1 MVKNPNIESQKPSPK
16 IPPLVRQVL
25 RFASR
30 WGLRVVIA
38 LVLISLLTSVL
49 LQFPFFQQKA
59 KHQLNSFL
67 SSELK
72 TEVRIG
78 SLSTGWLDEL
88 TLNDVVIHDLR
99 GDTLI
104 HVQQLNAEL
113 LSTPLAWAN
122 RELHLG
128 DVKIKN
134 ADLKIKREPED
145 STSNLNAWV
154 NELKPKKKKNRKQWN
169 ISLGTL
175 FLDSLAVRDR
185 NNYRGEE
192 WLYNFPKGEIQMKEL
207 DIARSEV
214 IIDDLKLNQPYFSV
228 EKFQID
234 TARLIPFNKPPKEG
248 LGLGTNVYVE
258 VESLQ
263 VKGGTFKYDN
273 FRRSSGRTVKD
284 GIFDSD
290 HWMAIDWNMEH
301 KDIVH
306 VCDTITSE
314 LVKMSMRENS
324 GFELLNLKSK
334 EFVLSDRCLIFNGAE
349 LRTPYSEIRDTI
361 AFKIKK
367 LSDFSQFNKKVR
379 LDAKF
384 NEATIA
390 TKDILYFFP
399 ALNENRFF
407 VKNKKEVI
415 EIDGRFRGKINSLKG
430 DDLIV
435 KLASGLLFKGN
446 FNSNNLAVR
455 DEEILNLKVEK
466 LKTSIATLE
475 ELIPNFQPPKN
486 FERLGNVDFNGRFD
500 GFFHN
505 FTASGYLKSD
515 IGDTEMDM
523 TLEYP
528 DGFEKAKYS
537 GKMNLIDFDLG
548 GWTNDP
554 QLGIINF
561 NSNVRNGV
569 GLTANTASAD
579 LDGTISSFYYR
590 DYLYENVKIDGDL
603 KNRKFVG
610 QLDIKDDN
618 IDLIFA
624 GTVDFTEQIPRF
636 DFTSNVKMLDLH
648 ALNITK
654 EEYSFSGDLSIN
666 LVDSDLSNMEGD
678 IVVKDF
684 QMNRK
689 GVAFEADTISISNH
703 FDESQQKVF
712 RVASDILDGE
722 IKGTFDI
729 EQIPRVMRDFLVRNY
744 PQYSSRVGLR
754 APKKTPKFAEFEFD
768 VKVKEPGNFLTLV
781 DPHLAKADDFSI
793 NGYFHGSEEKLNFS
807 SSFEEIKYKNVSF
820 GKSQITANMTPASA
834 LIELGIDDTKINKTK
849 IPNFATILNLQRG
862 VVDFSL
868 MQADGNQ
875 IGAGLNLDGQ
885 LLLVDNNFQVNFKP
899 ANLQILGQQWVIPP
913 DNFVRFR
920 KGYFETKDFRIENG
934 DNVFVFES
942 TPDHRGLAFSIDNFN
957 LDIINTLWKYDPLNF
972 SGITNI
978 TGKINDVFQMKDFR
992 VSAISDAI
1000 LVNEDDFG
1008 EMYLEANLADL
1019 KSRLNLNFAITK
1031 GEQNLLVDG
1040 HYHLSENSKMDKRAL
1055 ILRNK
1060 MRDVEVLPTF
1070 DFDVNVIKYPIKMI
1084 EYWVTNG
1091 ISNTEGTITST
1102 DLRVYGEP
1110 GKPLISGKANTEN
1123 GRSTINYLNTTYD
1136 IVKGTLN
1143 LDNDMFSATG
1153 SIISDSEGNLA
1164 YVNGGL
1170 THTYL
1175 KKLGLNVD
1183 LVADRFIALDTKK
1196 GVDAPFY
1203 GKGIGSGTIRFSGD
1217 FKQTDITVDAVTTS
1231 GTSIKIPIVTDYS
1244 TSDISFVRFVDKKK
1258 KEIKKEEDSISRLL
1272 SLRGINL
1279 YLNLSITDEA
1289 EMKLIFDERVGDE
1302 IIGFGNGDLEINVL
1316 RDGTFS
1322 MVGDYFIERG
1332 NYLFTM
1338 LNLLNKKFDVHQGG
1352 IIRWTGDPFGAEINL
1367 STSYSSLNTPINNL
1381 ILEYLELMP
1390 DDLKNEAG
1398 QATQVNLTM
1407 LLQGKLLKPTIN
1419 FDIDFPELSGELRTY
1434 ASSKIRLLK
1443 QDQNELNR
1451 QVFGLIVTGQFLP
1464 SFSNYIS
1471 VVNTDLA
1478 VSTLSEVL
1486 ANQISIY
1493 LTDILSD
1500 LITDYD
1506 NFSGIDFDLAFNTY
1520 QNADAINASQNL
1532 QNNTGSTVQVN
1543 LKPSFYNNRLSFNLG
1558 TQFNVDDDGG
1568 YGTTARAGAFSAGD
1582 FVVEYA
1588 LSKDRRLKLKAY
1600 ASRESVIGGGTRQRF
1615 GGGLSYRTQFDTY
1628 REFFDGMKSGVKT
1641 LRRKFRNNI
1650 DR

>member
-1 MVKNPNIESQKPSPK
+1 MVKDPNIESQNPEPK
-16 IPPLVRQVL
+16 IPPIVRQVL

-30 WGLRVVIA
+30 WGLRFVIA
-38 LVLISLLTSVL
+38 LVLISLLTSLL
-49 LQFPFFQQKA
+49 LQFSFFQEKA
-59 KHQLNSFL
+59 KSQLNSFL
-67 SSELK
+67 STELK
-72 TEVRIG
+72 TEVQIG

-88 TLNDVVIHDLR
+88 TLNDVVIHDLK

-104 HVQQLNAEL
+104 HVEQLYAEL
-113 LSTPLAWAN
+113 SSTPLAWAN

-128 DVKIKN
+128 DVKLKN
-134 ADLKIKREPED
+134 ANLKIRREPED

-154 NELKPKKKKNRKQWN
+154 NELKPKQKKNRKQWN

-175 FLDSLAVRDR
+175 FLDSLAVVDR
-185 NNYRGEE
+185 NNYKGEE
-192 WLYNFPKGEIQMKEL
+192 WQYIFPKGEIQVKEI
-207 DIARSEV
+207 DIAKNEFN
-214 IIDDLKLNQPYFSV
+214 IDDLKLDQPYFSI
-228 EKFQID
+228 EKFMVDSTRIV
-234 TARLIPFNKPPKEG
+234 PFNKAPKVG
-248 LGLGTNVYVE
+248 LGLGTEIYAE
-258 VESLQ
+258 VENLQ

-273 FRRSSGRTVKD
+273 YRRSAERTVKD
-284 GIFDSD
+284 GIFDNN

-301 KDIVH
+301 KNVVH

-334 EFVLSDRCLIFNGAE
+334 EFVLSDKCLIFNGAE

-367 LSDFSQFNKKVR
+367 LSDFSRFNEKVR
-379 LDAKF
+379 FDAKF

-435 KLASGLLFKGN
+435 KLGRGLLFKGN

-455 DEEILNLKVEK
+455 DEEILNLKVK
-466 LKTSIATLE
+466 QLKTSIATLE

-500 GFFHN
+500 GFFHS
-505 FTASGYLKSD
+505 FTAYGYLKSD

-523 TLEYP
+523 ALEFPY
-528 DGFEKAKYS
+528 GLEKATYS
-537 GKMNLIDFDLG
+537 GEMNLIDFDLG

-554 QLGIINF
+554 KLGIINF
-561 NSNVRNGV
+561 KSNVRNGV

-579 LDGTISSFYYR
+579 LDGTISSFYYK

-624 GTVDFTEQIPRF
+624 GTVDFTEKIPRF

-654 EEYSFSGDLSIN
+654 EKYSFSGDVSLNLIDSKLST
-666 LVDSDLSNMEGD
+666 MEGD

-684 QMNRK
+684 QMNRE

-703 FDESQQKVF
+703 FDESQKKVF

-729 EQIPRVMRDFLVRNY
+729 EQIPRVMTDFLVRNY
-744 PQYSSRVGLR
+744 PKYASRIGLR
-754 APKKTPKFAEFEFD
+754 APTKTPKFAEFDFD
-768 VKVKEPGNFLTLV
+768 VKVKEPGNFLSLV
-781 DPHLAKADDFSI
+781 DPNLAKADKFSI
-793 NGYFHGSEEKLNFS
+793 KGTFNGSEEKLTFN
-807 SSFEEIKYKNVSF
+807 SSFEEIQYKNVSL
-820 GKSQITANMTPASA
+820 GNSQIIANMTPASA
-834 LIELGIDDTKINKTK
+834 MVTLGVDDTKVNKTK
-849 IPNFATILNLQRG
+849 IPNFSTLLNLQDG

-875 IGAGLNLDGQ
+875 TGAGLNLDGQ
-885 LLLVDNNFQVNFKP
+885 LLLVDNNFQINFTP
-899 ANLQILGQQWVIPP
+899 ANLQILGQDWIIPS

-920 KGYFETKDFRIENG
+920 KGYFETRDFRIQNG
-934 DNVFVFES
+934 DNVIVFES
-942 TPDHRGLAFSIDNFN
+942 TPDNRGLAFSIEN
-957 LDIINTLWKYDPLNF
+957 LDLKIINTLWKYEQLDF
-972 SGITNI
+972 SGFTNI
-978 TGKINDVFQMKDFR
+978 TGKVKDLFEMKDLR
-992 VSAISDAI
+992 VSANSEEI

-1008 EMYLEANLADL
+1008 SLYLEANLADL
-1019 KSRLNLNFAITK
+1019 KSRLKINSAITK
-1031 GEQNLLVDG
+1031 GEQSLLVDG
-1040 HYHLSENSKMDKRAL
+1040 HYHISKSSKMDKRAL

-1060 MRDVEVLPTF
+1060 IRDTEVVPTF
-1070 DFDVNVIKYPIKMI
+1070 DFDVQVNKYPIKMI

-1091 ISNTEGTITST
+1091 ISNTQGTISSKN
-1102 DLRVYGEP
+1102 LRVYGEP
-1110 GKPLISGKANTEN
+1110 GKPLISGTAATEN

-1136 IVKGTLN
+1136 ILKGTLE
-1143 LDNDMFSATG
+1143 LKNDYFDASG
-1153 SIISDSEGNLA
+1153 SIISDSEGNTADVL
-1164 YVNGGL
+1164 GGL

-1175 KKLGLNVD
+1175 KKLGLDVS
-1183 LVADRFIALDTKK
+1183 LIADRFIALDTKK

-1231 GTSIKIPIVTDYS
+1231 GTSIKIPIVPDHS

-1258 KEIKKEEDSISRLL
+1258 KEIEKKEESLSQLL
-1272 SLRGINL
+1272 SLKGINL
-1279 YLNLSITDEA
+1279 FLNLSITDDA

-1302 IIGFGNGDLEINVL
+1302 ILGFGNGDLEIKVL

-1352 IIRWTGDPFGAEINL
+1352 IIRWTGDPFEAEINL
-1367 STSYSSLNTPINNL
+1367 RTSYSSLNTPINNL

-1390 DDLKNEAG
+1390 DDLKTEAG
-1398 QATQVNLTM
+1398 QATPVNLTM
-1407 LLQGKLLKPTIN
+1407 LLQGRLLKPTIN
-1419 FDIDFPELSGELRTY
+1419 FEIDFPDLSSELRTY

-1471 VVNTDLA
+1471 IVNTDLA

-1493 LTDILSD
+1493 LTEILSD
-1500 LITDYD
+1500 LVTDYD
-1506 NFSGIDFDLAFNTY
+1506 NFSGIDFDLAYNTY
-1520 QNADAINASQNL
+1520 QNADVTSATQNI

-1558 TQFNVDDDGG
+1558 TQFNVDDDA

-1600 ASRESVIGGGTRQRF
+1600 ASRESDIGGGTRQRF
-1615 GGGLSYRTQFDTY
+1615 GGGLAYRTQFDTF
-1628 REFFDGMKSGVKT
+1628 REFFDGMKTGVSSM
-1641 LRRKFRNNI
+1641 RKKLKNNI
-1650 DR
+1650 EH

>member
-1 MVKNPNIESQKPSPK
+1 MVKDPNIESQSPEPK
-16 IPPLVRQVL
+16 IPPLVRQIL
-25 RFASR
+25 HFASR
-30 WGLRVVIA
+30 WGARFVIA
-38 LVLISLLTSVL
+38 LVLLSLLTSLL

-59 KHQLNSFL
+59 KNQLNSFL
-67 SSELK
+67 STELK
-72 TEVRIG
+72 TEVHIG
-78 SLSTGWLDEL
+78 ALSTGWLDEL
-88 TLNDVVIHDLR
+88 VLNDVVIHDLK

-104 HVQQLNAEL
+104 HIQKLNAEL
-113 LSTPLAWAN
+113 SSTPLAWAN

-128 DVKIKN
+128 DLKIKN
-134 ADLKIKREPED
+134 AKLSIAREPED
-145 STSNLNAWV
+145 STSNLNAWI
-154 NELKPKKKKNRKQWN
+154 NELKPKQKSNRKQWN

-175 FLDSLAVRDR
+175 FLDSLAVKDR
-185 NNYRGEE
+185 NNYKGEE
-192 WLYNFPKGEIQMKEL
+192 WQYIFPKGEIQMKEL
-207 DIARSEV
+207 DIAKSEV
-214 IIDDLKLNQPYFSV
+214 IIDDLKVDQPYFSV
-228 EKFQID
+228 EKFLVDSSRIV
-234 TARLIPFNKPPKEG
+234 PFNKPPKVG
-248 LGLGTNVYVE
+248 LGIGTEVYVE
-258 VESLQ
+258 VENLQ

-273 FRRSSGRTVKD
+273 FRRSAERTVKE

-306 VCDTITSE
+306 VCDTIRSE
-314 LVKMSMRENS
+314 MTKMSMRENS
-324 GFELLNLKSK
+324 GFELLNLKAK
-334 EFVLSDRCLIFNGAE
+334 EFVLSDKCLIFNGAE

-367 LSDFSQFNKKVR
+367 LSDFSRFNQKVR
-379 LDAKF
+379 FDAKF

-430 DDLIV
+430 DDLII

-455 DEEILNLKVEK
+455 DEEILNLKVRE

-475 ELIPNFQPPKN
+475 ELIPNFQPPAN
-486 FERLGNVDFNGRFD
+486 FKRLGNVDFNGRFD

-537 GKMNLIDFDLG
+537 GKMNLIEFDLG

-561 NSNVRNGV
+561 KSNVRNGI

-654 EEYSFSGDLSIN
+654 EKYSFSGDLSIN
-666 LVDSDLSNMEGD
+666 LIDSDLSNMEGD

-689 GVAFEADTISISNH
+689 GVAFEADKISISNH

-712 RVASDILDGE
+712 RVASDIIDGE

-729 EQIPRVMRDFLVRNY
+729 EQIPRVLRDFLARNY
-744 PQYSSRVGLR
+744 PKYASRIGITLPTK
-754 APKKTPKFAEFEFD
+754 APKFADFEFD
-768 VKVKEPGNFLTLV
+768 VKLKEPGNFLTLV
-781 DPHLAKADDFSI
+781 DPNLAKAEDFSL
-793 NGYFHGSEEKLNFS
+793 NGYFHGSEDKLKFT
-807 SSFEEIKYKNVSF
+807 SSFEELQYKNVSL
-820 GKSQITANMTPASA
+820 GISQITGNLTPESA
-834 LIELGIDDTKINKTK
+834 LVTLGIDDTKINKTK
-849 IPNFATILNLQRG
+849 IPNFATLLNLQEG

-868 MQADGNQ
+868 MQSAGNQ
-875 IGAGLNLDGQ
+875 FEEGLNLDGQ
-885 LLLVDNNFQVNFKP
+885 LLLVEDNFQINFKP
-899 ANLQILGQQWVIPP
+899 VNLRILGQEWVIPP
-913 DNFVRFR
+913 DNYVRFR
-920 KGYFETKDFRIENG
+920 KGYIETKDFRIENG

-942 TPDHRGLAFSIDNFN
+942 TPDNRGLAFSIDNFD
-957 LDIINTLWKYDPLNF
+957 LKIINTLWNYDPLDF
-972 SGITNI
+972 SGFTNI
-978 TGKINDVFQMKDFR
+978 TGKVNDIFSMKDFR

-1000 LVNEDDFG
+1000 VVNEDDFG

-1031 GEQNLLVDG
+1031 GAQNLLVDG
-1040 HYHLSENSKMDKRAL
+1040 HYHLSKDSKMDKRSL

-1060 MRDVEVLPTF
+1060 MRDATILPTF
-1070 DFDVNVIKYPIKMI
+1070 DFDIQVIKYPIQMI
-1084 EYWVTNG
+1084 EYWVKSG
-1091 ISNTEGTITST
+1091 ISNTQGTITST
-1102 DLRVYGEP
+1102 NLRVYGEP
-1110 GKPLISGKANTEN
+1110 REPLISGNAYTEN

-1136 IVKGTLN
+1136 IVDGRLKLDDN
-1143 LDNDMFSATG
+1143 LFDASG
-1153 SIISDSEGNLA
+1153 SVISDSEGNQAKVL
-1164 YVNGGL
+1164 GGL

-1175 KKLGLNVD
+1175 KKLGLDVQ

-1244 TSDISFVRFVDKKK
+1244 SSEISFVRFVDKKK
-1258 KEIKKEEDSISRLL
+1258 KEIKKEKESLSRLL

-1302 IIGFGNGDLEINVL
+1302 IIGFGNGDLEIKVL

-1352 IIRWTGDPFGAEINL
+1352 TIRWTGNPFEAEINL
-1367 STSYSSLNTPINNL
+1367 QTSYSSLNTPINNL

-1390 DDLKNEAG
+1390 NDLKTEAG
-1398 QATQVNLTM
+1398 RPTKINLTM

-1434 ASSKIRLLK
+1434 ASSKIRLLR

-1506 NFSGIDFDLAFNTY
+1506 NFTGIDFDLDFSTY
-1520 QNADAINASQNL
+1520 QNAGVVDAGQDF
-1532 QNNTGSTVQVN
+1532 QNTGSTVQVN

-1558 TQFNVDDDGG
+1558 TEFNVDDDA
-1568 YGTTARAGAFSAGD
+1568 YGSTARAGAFSAGD
-1582 FVVEYA
+1582 FIVEYA

-1600 ASRESVIGGGTRQRF
+1600 ASRESSIGGGTRQRF

-1628 REFFDGMKSGVKT
+1628 REFFDGMKTGVKS
-1641 LRRKFRNNI
+1641 LRRKLKNNI
-1650 DR
+1650 EN